1 MMSIGGLPERS
12 TPPCWPP
19 MITNNSDQSH
29 GSDSGSDSDNITNRA
44 TKYKA
49 NMLTINLANRAYT
62 FSYSVVLT
70 PHNLLM

>member
-12 TPPCWPP
+12 TPSCRPP

-29 GSDSGSDSDNITNRA
+29 GSDSDNITNRA